1 MLFLLILTALSAT
14 LVVGTPPIPTEQVY
28 LGEAG
33 ITSST
38 AIGDRVSSDH
48 NVTFGPVP
56 KAEQIYVTD
65 GFDIAPFPATTNRR
79 LFFLLSGHL
88 PSSKTGHIRDLEAA
102 LAKATFNI
110 TVNRIDPDGK
120 PDEPSSYLVPL
131 RAFRGSMGI
140 GQLSIRHTNGTYVDY
155 LPGPGESEIL
165 AELIIVGMFVE
176 TGLHTFDLVARLG
189 DENNTC
195 LFAFSH
201 TQWLENDFD

>member
-1 MLFLLILTALSAT
+1 MLFLPILTALPAT
-14 LVVGTPPIPTEQVY
+14 LAVGLRPISTDQVY

-38 AIGDRVSSDH
+38 AIGDRVSWDH

-65 GFDIAPFPATTNRR
+65 GFDIAPFPATINRR

-88 PSSKTGHIRDLEAA
+88 PPSKTEHIRNLEAA

-110 TVNRIDPDGK
+110 TVNRLDPVGK
-120 PDEPSSYLVPL
+120 PDEPRSYVIPL

-155 LPGPGESEIL
+155 LPGPGESEML
-165 AELIIVGMFVE
+165 AELIVVGMFVE

-201 TQWLENDFD
+201 TQWLANDVD

>member
-1 MLFLLILTALSAT
+1 MLFLRILTALSAT
-14 LVVGTPPIPTEQVY
+14 LVVAIFPILNEQVY
-28 LGEAG
+28 LDKAG

-38 AIGDRVSSDH
+38 VIGDRVSRLH

-65 GFDIAPFPATTNRR
+65 GFDIAPFPATTNQR
-79 LFFLLSGHL
+79 LFFLLFGRL
-88 PSSKTGHIRDLEAA
+88 PSSKTKHIKDLEAA
-102 LAKATFNI
+102 LTKATLNI
-110 TVNRIDPDGK
+110 TMNRLDPDGK
-120 PDEPSSYLVPL
+120 PDEPSSNVIPL
-131 RAFRGSMGI
+131 RAFRGSMGT

-165 AELIIVGMFVE
+165 AEFIIVGMFVG

>member
-1 MLFLLILTALSAT
+1 
-14 LVVGTPPIPTEQVY
+14 
-28 LGEAG
+28 
-33 ITSST
+33 
-38 AIGDRVSSDH
+38 
-48 NVTFGPVP
+48 
-56 KAEQIYVTD
+56 
-65 GFDIAPFPATTNRR
+65 
-79 LFFLLSGHL
+79 
-88 PSSKTGHIRDLEAA
+88 
-102 LAKATFNI
+102 
-110 TVNRIDPDGK
+110 
-120 PDEPSSYLVPL
+120 
-131 RAFRGSMGI
+131 MGI